1 MTALAEKRARRVR
14 VPWNIRVRI
23 FGLLSEGTPPDE
35 IAEDPEIAALALSG
49 SDSGCVTAADV
60 ARLAKSVEYR
70 RFAEKVSLDAE
81 ARTAEQIAAGVL
93 EYTRAFGTAADIAR
107 YELARLI
114 RELIAEAARTE
125 SSLEDRIRSVR
136 DLSRSLTSLSAPVFE
151 RKLALQSAGL
161 AKLKTLLALRES
173 EIARWKEQAGCGSG
187 ERIAEA
193 LNEKVGL
200 GETHEIPAVPETL
213 DP

>member
-1 MTALAEKRARRVR
+1 MTVPMVKKVRRARLPWRV
-14 VPWNIRVRI
+14 RVRI

-35 IAEDPEIAALALSG
+35 ILQDPEIAAFSGGVTEEDLS
-49 SDSGCVTAADV
+49 
-60 ARLAKSVEYR
+60 RLARSVEYR

-81 ARTAEQIAAGVL
+81 ARTAERIAAGVL
-93 EYTRAFGTAADIAR
+93 EYTQSFGTASDIAR

-114 RELIAEAARTE
+114 RELIAEAARSE
-125 SSLEDRIRSVR
+125 STLEDRIRSVKA
-136 DLSRSLTSLSAPVFE
+136 LSQSLTSLSAPAFE
-151 RKLALQSAGL
+151 RKLAVQAAGL

-173 EIARWKEQAGCGSG
+173 EIAHLKEQAGLGSC
-187 ERIAEA
+187 ERVAEA

-200 GETHEIPAVPETL
+200 GETDEIPAVSETL

>member
-1 MTALAEKRARRVR
+1 MTVPTVKKVRRARLPWRV
-14 VPWNIRVRI
+14 RVRI

-35 IAEDPEIAALALSG
+35 ILQDPEIAAFSGGVTEEDLS
-49 SDSGCVTAADV
+49 
-60 ARLAKSVEYR
+60 RLARSVEYR

-81 ARTAEQIAAGVL
+81 ARTAERIAAGVL
-93 EYTRAFGTAADIAR
+93 EYTQSFGTASDIAR

-114 RELIAEAARTE
+114 RDLIAEAARSE
-125 SSLEDRIRSVR
+125 STLEDRIRSVKA
-136 DLSRSLTSLSAPVFE
+136 LSQSLTSLSAPAFE
-151 RKLALQSAGL
+151 RKLAVQAAGL

-173 EIARWKEQAGCGSG
+173 EIAHLKEQAGLGSC
-187 ERIAEA
+187 ERVAEA

-200 GETHEIPAVPETL
+200 GETDEIPAVSETL

>member
-1 MTALAEKRARRVR
+1 MTVPMVKKVRRARLPWRV
-14 VPWNIRVRI
+14 RVRI

-35 IAEDPEIAALALSG
+35 ILQDPEIAAFSGGVTEEDLS
-49 SDSGCVTAADV
+49 
-60 ARLAKSVEYR
+60 RLARSVEYR

-81 ARTAEQIAAGVL
+81 ARTAERIAAGVL
-93 EYTRAFGTAADIAR
+93 EYTQSFGTASDIAR

-114 RELIAEAARTE
+114 RDLIAEAARSE
-125 SSLEDRIRSVR
+125 STLEDRIRSVKA
-136 DLSRSLTSLSAPVFE
+136 LSQSLTSLSAPAFE
-151 RKLALQSAGL
+151 RKLAVQAAGL

-173 EIARWKEQAGCGSG
+173 EIAHLKEQAGLGSC
-187 ERIAEA
+187 ERVAEA

-200 GETHEIPAVPETL
+200 GETDEIPAVSETL

>member
-1 MTALAEKRARRVR
+1 MTLPVKKEARRTR
-14 VPWNIRVRI
+14 LPWSVRVRI
-23 FGLLSEGTPPDE
+23 FGLLSEGTTPDE
-35 IAEDPEIAALALSG
+35 IAEDPEIAALSSG
-49 SDSGCVTAADV
+49 TGSGGVTAPEV
-60 ARLAKSVEYR
+60 ARLARSAEYR

-125 SSLEDRIRSVR
+125 SSLEERIRSVK
-136 DLSRSLTSLSAPVFE
+136 DLSRSLTSLSAPAFE

-161 AKLKTLLALRES
+161 EKLKTLLALRES
-173 EIARWKEQAGCGSG
+173 EIERLKEQAGCGSG
-187 ERIAEA
+187 ERIVEA

-200 GETHEIPAVPETL
+200 GETHEIPAVSETL

>member
-1 MTALAEKRARRVR
+1 MTLPVKKRPRRVR
-14 VPWNIRVRI
+14 LPWGVRVRI
-23 FGLLSEGTPPDE
+23 FGLLAEGVQPNE
-35 IAEDPEIAALALSG
+35 IAEDPEIISFAAGSG
-49 SDSGCVTAADV
+49 IGTVTAADV
-60 ARLAKSVEYR
+60 ARLARSVEYR

-81 ARTAEQIAAGVL
+81 ARTAERIAAGVL

-107 YELARLI
+107 YELAKLI
-114 RELIAEAARTE
+114 RELIAEASKSE
-125 SSLEDRIRSVR
+125 STLEDRIRSVR
-136 DLSRSLTSLSAPVFE
+136 DLSRSLTSLSAPAFE
-151 RKLALQSAGL
+151 RKIALQSAGL

-173 EIARWKEQAGCGSG
+173 EIAQLREQAGCGSG

-200 GETHEIPAVPETL
+200 GEIHEISAVPETL

>member
-1 MTALAEKRARRVR
+1 MTLPVKKGPRRTR
-14 VPWNIRVRI
+14 LPWNVRVRI
-23 FGLLSEGTPPDE
+23 FGLLSEGTTPEE
-35 IAEDPEIAALALSG
+35 IAEDPEIAALFSG
-49 SDSGCVTAADV
+49 AGSGGVTAEEV
-60 ARLAKSVEYR
+60 ARLARSAEYR

-114 RELIAEAARTE
+114 RELIAEAAKTE
-125 SSLEDRIRSVR
+125 SSLEERIRSVK
-136 DLSRSLTSLSAPVFE
+136 DLSRSLTSLSAPSFE
-151 RKLALQSAGL
+151 RKLALQSVSL
-161 AKLKTLLALRES
+161 EKLKTLLALRES
-173 EIARWKEQAGCGSG
+173 EIERLKEQAGCGSG
-187 ERIAEA
+187 ERIVEA

-200 GETHEIPAVPETL
+200 GETHEIPAVSETL

>member
-1 MTALAEKRARRVR
+1 MTLPVKKGPRRTR
-14 VPWNIRVRI
+14 LPWNVRVRI

-35 IAEDPEIAALALSG
+35 IAEDPEIAALCSG
-49 SDSGCVTAADV
+49 AGSGGVTVPEV
-60 ARLAKSVEYR
+60 ARLARSAEYR

-114 RELIAEAARTE
+114 RELIAEAAKTE
-125 SSLEDRIRSVR
+125 SSLEERIRSVK
-136 DLSRSLTSLSAPVFE
+136 DLSRSLTSLSAPAFE
-151 RKLALQSAGL
+151 RKLALQSASL
-161 AKLKTLLALRES
+161 EKLKTLLALRES
-173 EIARWKEQAGCGSG
+173 EIERLKEQAGCGSG
-187 ERIAEA
+187 ERIVEA

-200 GETHEIPAVPETL
+200 GETHEIPAVSETL

>member
-1 MTALAEKRARRVR
+1 MTVPSAKRVSRTRL
-14 VPWNIRVRI
+14 PWNVRVRI
-23 FGLLSEGTPPDE
+23 FGLLSEGTAPDE
-35 IAEDPEIAALALSG
+35 IASDPEIAALASG
-49 SDSGCVTAADV
+49 TGAGGVTASDV
-60 ARLAKSVEYR
+60 ERLGRTAEYR

-93 EYTRAFGTAADIAR
+93 EYTKAFGTAADIAR

-125 SSLEDRIRSVR
+125 SSLEERIRSVK
-136 DLSRSLTSLSAPVFE
+136 DLSRSLTNLSAPAFE

-173 EIARWKEQAGCGSG
+173 EIAHLKEQAGCGSG
-187 ERIAEA
+187 ERIVEA

-200 GETHEIPAVPETL
+200 GETHEIPAVSETL